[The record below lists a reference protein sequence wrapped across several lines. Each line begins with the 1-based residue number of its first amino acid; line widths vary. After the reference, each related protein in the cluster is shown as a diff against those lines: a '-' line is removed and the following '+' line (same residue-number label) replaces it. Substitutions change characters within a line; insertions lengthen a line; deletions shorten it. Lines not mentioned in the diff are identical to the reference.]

1 MNVIGI
7 LVLSLLTNSTNFLLS
22 PRIVRQLSLLKYNQ
36 IPSPA
41 KISQERHRKAVAA
54 EIVEQTKNQYLIQGV
69 FAEFTIVDCSKNEY
83 LNEF

>member
-1 MNVIGI
+1 MQENKIFLKCDPKMN
-7 LVLSLLTNSTNFLLS
+7 LCQHYE
-22 PRIVRQLSLLKYNQ
+22 PIVRQLSLLKCNQ

-54 EIVEQTKNQYLIQGV
+54 EIVEQTKNQYQIQGV